1 MTELQRV
8 KMTFGDATFEADVPK
23 DRVQPMYDQ
32 FLSVLE
38 RRSRAPRRPFAGGR
52 PAIFNNAFDHRPD
65 SEERPAASAE
75 ISSADE
81 IDDHNLLMRI
91 YDLHQ
96 DGFVILKILPNGSG
110 KEADAL
116 LLILYGYRRLKNED
130 YVLAT
135 RLLRAAEHSG
145 IFVRRPAHELTIHDR
160 CVVRGGHRKASTYS
174 LTSQGLA
181 KAQEITTKLFA

>member
-1 MTELQRV
+1 MSELQRV
-8 KMTFGDATFEADVPK
+8 KMTIGDATFEADVPE

-38 RRSRAPRRPFAGGR
+38 RRSRAPRRLLGSGREAVSNKAFAKKPG
-52 PAIFNNAFDHRPD
+52 F
-65 SEERPAASAE
+65 EERPVAPFE
-75 ISSADE
+75 VFSADE
-81 IDDHNLLMRI
+81 IDDQNLLMRI

-96 DGFVILKILPNGSG
+96 DGFVILKILPKGTG

-116 LLILYGYRRLKNED
+116 LLILYGYRRLKNEED
-130 YVLAT
+130 VLAT

-145 IFVRRPAHELTIHDR
+145 VFVRRPAHELTIHDR
-160 CVVRGGHRKASTYS
+160 CVVRGGQRKASTYS

-181 KAQEITTKLFA
+181 KAQEITAKLFA